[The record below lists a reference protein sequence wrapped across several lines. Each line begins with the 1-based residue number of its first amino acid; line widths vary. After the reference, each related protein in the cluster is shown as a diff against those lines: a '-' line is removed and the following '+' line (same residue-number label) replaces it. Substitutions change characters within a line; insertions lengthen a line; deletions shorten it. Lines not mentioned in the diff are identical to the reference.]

1 MKSAARIFVIFL
13 LQSIFGVVIAQPNL
27 PTVTLAPVYSVELP
41 SELLETSSITHFQQG
56 LLTQNDNSDEYLYVI
71 DTLNG
76 AILQTYALLGTSN
89 LDWEEITQDSL
100 FLYVGDFGNNAGNR
114 IDLHILRI
122 EKSSLL
128 GGAPAID
135 TIAFAYEDQTDF
147 TPSNQNTAFDCEAFI
162 AGADSLFLFTKNWDN
177 QTTVC
182 YSLPKIPGNYLA
194 HRKDSSDV
202 NGLITG
208 ATFLPSKKLVILS
221 GYSSLLQPF
230 MYLLFDFEGTD
241 FFSSFQ
247 QKINPSLNFHQV
259 EGVSTTNGIDVYL
272 TNEYFSQS
280 FITNQQKLHKF
291 DLTPVLG
298 EYLSGNNID
307 SESSEI
313 RIYPN
318 PAKDTVHIQSPNN
331 SLWLEMRNSEGKLVL
346 KTRIRSNSDLDI
358 SALPNGRYFI
368 SIKDYPRVFS
378 LIISK

>member
-1 MKSAARIFVIFL
+1 MLRSALIFSLVIL
-13 LQSIFGVVIAQPNL
+13 ANSIFAQPNL
-27 PTVTLAPVYSVELP
+27 PTVTLAPVYSVQLP
-41 SELLETSSITHFQQG
+41 AELLETSGITRFQQG
-56 LLTQNDNSDEYLYVI
+56 LVTHNDNSDENLYVI
-71 DTLNG
+71 DTLSG
-76 AILQTYALLGTSN
+76 AILQTFSLNGTSN
-89 LDWEEITQDSL
+89 FDWEEITQDSL
-100 FLYVGDFGNNAGNR
+100 YLYVGDFGNNAGNR
-114 IDLHILRI
+114 TDLHILRI

-128 GGAPAID
+128 EGTPAID

-147 TPSNQNTAFDCEAFI
+147 TPSNQSTAFDCEAFI
-162 AGADSLFLFTKNWDN
+162 AGTDSLFLFTKNWNDLS
-177 QTTVC
+177 TVC
-182 YSLPKIPGNYLA
+182 YSVPKVPGNYLA
-194 HRKDSSDV
+194 QRKDSSGV

-208 ATFLPSKKLVILS
+208 ATYLPNKRLIILS

-291 DLTPVLG
+291 DLTSVLG

-318 PAKDTVHIQSPNN
+318 PAKDTVHIQSPNK
-331 SLWLEMRNSEGKLVL
+331 SLCLEMRNSEGKMVL
-346 KTRIRSNSDLDI
+346 KTRIRSHSDLDI
-358 SALPNGRYFI
+358 SDLPNGRYFI

-378 LIISK
+378 LIISR

>member
-1 MKSAARIFVIFL
+1 MKALARIFLIFL
-13 LQSIFGVVIAQPNL
+13 LQSICEGVFAQPNL
-27 PTVTLAPVYSVELP
+27 PTVTLAPVYSVQLP
-41 SELLETSSITHFQQG
+41 AELLETSGITRFQQG
-56 LLTQNDNSDEYLYVI
+56 LVTHNDNSDENLYVI

-76 AILQTYALLGTSN
+76 AILQTFSLNGTTN
-89 LDWEEITQDSL
+89 FDWEEITQDSL
-100 FLYVGDFGNNAGNR
+100 YLYVGDFGNNAGNR
-114 IDLHILRI
+114 TDLHILRI
-122 EKSSLL
+122 EKSYLL
-128 GGAPAID
+128 EGTPAID
-135 TIAFAYEDQTDF
+135 TIAFAYEDQIDF
-147 TPSNQNTAFDCEAFI
+147 TPSNQSTAFDCEAFI
-162 AGADSLFLFTKNWDN
+162 AGTDSLFLFTKNWNDLS
-177 QTTVC
+177 TVC
-182 YSLPKIPGNYLA
+182 YSVPKVPGNYIA
-194 HRKDSSDV
+194 QPKDSSAV

-208 ATFLPSKKLVILS
+208 ATYLPNKRLIILS

-247 QKINPSLNFHQV
+247 QKVNPSLNFHQV

-307 SESSEI
+307 SETQEI

-318 PAKDTVHIQSPNN
+318 PAKDTVHIQSPNK
-331 SLWLEMRNSEGKLVL
+331 SLCLEMRNSEGKLVL
-346 KTRIRSNSDLDI
+346 KTRIRSHSDLDV
-358 SALPNGRYFI
+358 SDLPNGRYFI

>member
-27 PTVTLAPVYSVELP
+27 PTVTLAPVYSVQLP
-41 SELLETSSITHFQQG
+41 AELLETSGITHFQQG
-56 LLTQNDNSDEYLYVI
+56 LVTHNDNSDENLYVI

-76 AILQTYALLGTSN
+76 AILQTFALLGTSN
-89 LDWEEITQDSL
+89 LDWEEITQDSVY
-100 FLYVGDFGNNAGNR
+100 LYVGDFGNNAGNR
-114 IDLHILRI
+114 TDLHILRI

-128 GGAPAID
+128 EGTPAID

-162 AGADSLFLFTKNWDN
+162 AGVDSLFLFTKNWDN

-194 HRKDSSDV
+194 HRKDSSDL

-208 ATFLPSKKLVILS
+208 ATFVPSKKLVILS

-247 QKINPSLNFHQV
+247 QKINLSLNFHQV
-259 EGVSTTNGIDVYL
+259 EGISTTNGIDVYL

-298 EYLSGNNID
+298 E
-307 SESSEI
+307 
-313 RIYPN
+313 
-318 PAKDTVHIQSPNN
+318 
-331 SLWLEMRNSEGKLVL
+331 
-346 KTRIRSNSDLDI
+346 
-358 SALPNGRYFI
+358 
-368 SIKDYPRVFS
+368 
-378 LIISK
+378 

>member
-1 MKSAARIFVIFL
+1 MKSAARIFLIFL
-13 LQSIFGVVIAQPNL
+13 LQSIFGVVVAQPNL
-27 PTVTLAPVYSVELP
+27 PTVTLAPVYSVQLP
-41 SELLETSSITHFQQG
+41 SELLETSGITHFQQG

-76 AILQTYALLGTSN
+76 AILQTYALTGTSN

-100 FLYVGDFGNNAGNR
+100 YLYVGDFGNNAGNR
-114 IDLHILRI
+114 TDLHILRI

-128 GGAPAID
+128 EGTPAID

-162 AGADSLFLFTKNWDN
+162 AGSDSLFLFTKNWDN

-202 NGLITG
+202 DGLITG
-208 ATFLPSKKLVILS
+208 ATYLPNKRLIILS

-259 EGVSTTNGIDVYL
+259 EGISTTNGIDVYL

-307 SESSEI
+307 SEYSEI

-331 SLWLEMRNSEGKLVL
+331 SLWLEMRNSEGKVVL
-346 KTRIRSNSDLDI
+346 KSRIRSNSDFDV
-358 SALPNGRYFI
+358 SDLPNGRYFI

-378 LIISK
+378 LIISR

>member
-41 SELLETSSITHFQQG
+41 SELLETSGITQFQQG

-358 SALPNGRYFI
+358 SSLPNGRYFI

>member
-1 MKSAARIFVIFL
+1 MNALARIFLIFL
-13 LQSIFGVVIAQPNL
+13 LQSICEGVFAQPNL
-27 PTVTLAPVYSVELP
+27 PTVTLTPVYSVQLP
-41 SELLETSSITHFQQG
+41 AELLETSGITRFQQG
-56 LLTQNDNSDEYLYVI
+56 LVTHNDNSDENLYVI

-76 AILQTYALLGTSN
+76 AILQTFSLNGTSN
-89 LDWEEITQDSL
+89 FDWEEITQDSL
-100 FLYVGDFGNNAGNR
+100 YLYVGDFGNNAGSR
-114 IDLHILRI
+114 TDLHILRI

-128 GGAPAID
+128 ESTPAID
-135 TIAFAYEDQTDF
+135 TIAFAYEDQIDF
-147 TPSNQNTAFDCEAFI
+147 TPSNQNTPFDCEAFI
-162 AGADSLFLFTKNWDN
+162 AGTDSLFLFTKNWNDLS
-177 QTTVC
+177 TVC
-182 YSLPKIPGNYLA
+182 YSVPKVPGNYLA
-194 HRKDSSDV
+194 QRKDSSAV

-208 ATFLPSKKLVILS
+208 ATYLPNKRLIILS

-259 EGVSTTNGIDVYL
+259 EGVYTSNGIDVYL

-298 EYLSGNNID
+298 EYLSGNNIN

-313 RIYPN
+313 RIFPN
-318 PAKDTVHIQSPNN
+318 PAKDLVHIESPNKT
-331 SLWLEMRNSEGKLVL
+331 LCLEMRNSEGKMVL
-346 KTRIRSNSDLDI
+346 KTRIRSNSDLDV
-358 SALPNGRYFI
+358 SDLPNGRYFI

-378 LIISK
+378 LIISR

>member
-280 FITNQQKLHKF
+280 FITTQQKLHKY
-291 DLTPVLG
+291 DLSSVLG
-298 EYLSGNNID
+298 DYLTGNQVD
-307 SESSEI
+307 SESSQI
-313 RIYPN
+313 RIFPN
-318 PAKDTVHIQSPNN
+318 PAKDLVHIESPNK
-331 SLWLEMRNSEGKLVL
+331 SMCLEMRNSEGKVVL

>member
-1 MKSAARIFVIFL
+1 MNALARIFLIFL
-13 LQSIFGVVIAQPNL
+13 LQSICEGVFAQPNL
-27 PTVTLAPVYSVELP
+27 PTVTLTPVYSVQLP
-41 SELLETSSITHFQQG
+41 AELLETSGITRFQQG
-56 LLTQNDNSDEYLYVI
+56 LVTHNDNSDENLYVI

-76 AILQTYALLGTSN
+76 AILQTFSLNGTSN
-89 LDWEEITQDSL
+89 FDWEEITQDSL
-100 FLYVGDFGNNAGNR
+100 YLYVGDFGNNAGSR
-114 IDLHILRI
+114 TDLHILRI

-128 GGAPAID
+128 ESTPAID
-135 TIAFAYEDQTDF
+135 TIAFAYEDQIDF
-147 TPSNQNTAFDCEAFI
+147 TPSNQNTPFDCEAFI
-162 AGADSLFLFTKNWDN
+162 AGTDSLFLFTKNWDN

-194 HRKDSSDV
+194 HRKNSSDV

-208 ATFLPSKKLVILS
+208 ATYLPNKRLVILS

-280 FITNQQKLHKF
+280 FITTQQKLHKY
-291 DLTPVLG
+291 DLNSVLG
-298 EYLSGNNID
+298 DYLTGNQVD
-307 SESSEI
+307 SESSQI
-313 RIYPN
+313 RIFPN
-318 PAKDTVHIQSPNN
+318 PAKDLVHIESPNKTMC
-331 SLWLEMRNSEGKLVL
+331 LEMRNSEGKVVL
-346 KTRIRSNSDLDI
+346 KSRIRSNSDLDI

>member
-331 SLWLEMRNSEGKLVL
+331 SLWLEMRNSEGKVVL
-346 KTRIRSNSDLDI
+346 KSRIRSNSDLDI

-378 LIISK
+378 LIISR

>member
-1 MKSAARIFVIFL
+1 MKALARIFLIFL
-13 LQSIFGVVIAQPNL
+13 LQSICGGICAQPNL

-41 SELLETSSITHFQQG
+41 AELLETSGITRFQQG
-56 LLTQNDNSDEYLYVI
+56 LVTHNDNSDEQLYVI

-76 AILQTYALLGTSN
+76 AILQTFTLDGTSN
-89 LDWEEITQDSL
+89 FDWEEITQDSL
-100 FLYVGDFGNNAGNR
+100 YLYVGDFGNNAGNR
-114 IDLHILRI
+114 TDLHILRI

-128 GGAPAID
+128 EGTPAID
-135 TIAFAYEDQTDF
+135 TIAFAYEDQIDF
-147 TPSNQNTAFDCEAFI
+147 TPTNQNTPFDCEAFI
-162 AGADSLFLFTKNWDN
+162 AGTDSLFLFTKNWNDGS
-177 QTTVC
+177 TVC
-182 YSLPKIPGNYLA
+182 YSVPKVPGNYIA
-194 HRKDSSDV
+194 QRKDSSAV

-208 ATFLPSKKLVILS
+208 ATYLPTKRLVILS

-259 EGVSTTNGIDVYL
+259 EGVYTSNGIDVYL

-280 FITNQQKLHKF
+280 FITTQQKLHKF
-291 DLTPVLG
+291 DLTPLLG
-298 EYLSGNNID
+298 DYLSGNNID

-318 PAKDTVHIQSPNN
+318 PAKDTVHIQSPNK
-331 SLWLEMRNSEGKLVL
+331 SLCLEMRNSEGKLVL
-346 KTRIRSNSDLDI
+346 KSRIRSNSDLDV
-358 SALPNGRYFI
+358 SDLPNGRYFI

-378 LIISK
+378 LIISR

>member
-1 MKSAARIFVIFL
+1 MKSLARIFLIFL
-13 LQSIFGVVIAQPNL
+13 LQSICEAIVAQPNL
-27 PTVTLAPVYSVELP
+27 PTVTLAPVYSVQLP
-41 SELLETSSITHFQQG
+41 VELLETSGITRFQQG
-56 LLTQNDNSDEYLYVI
+56 LVTHNDNSDEQLYVI

-76 AILQTYALLGTSN
+76 AILQTYSLNGTSN
-89 LDWEEITQDSL
+89 FDWEEITQDSL
-100 FLYVGDFGNNAGNR
+100 YLYVGDFGNNAGNR
-114 IDLHILRI
+114 TDLHILRI

-128 GGAPAID
+128 EGTPAID
-135 TIAFAYEDQTDF
+135 TIAFVYEDQIDF
-147 TPSNQNTAFDCEAFI
+147 TPSSQNTPFDCEAFI
-162 AGADSLFLFTKNWDN
+162 AGTDSLFLFTKNWNDLS
-177 QTTVC
+177 TVC
-182 YSLPKIPGNYLA
+182 YSVPKIPGNYFA
-194 HRKDSSDV
+194 QRKDSSAV

-208 ATFLPSKKLVILS
+208 ATYLPNKRLIILS

-259 EGVSTTNGIDVYL
+259 EGVSTSNGIDVYL

-298 EYLSGNNID
+298 AYLSGNNID
-307 SESSEI
+307 SETQEI

-318 PAKDTVHIQSPNN
+318 PAKDTVHIQSPNK
-331 SLWLEMRNSEGKLVL
+331 SLCLEMRNSEGKMVL
-346 KTRIRSNSDLDI
+346 KSRIRSHSDLDV
-358 SALPNGRYFI
+358 SDLPNGRYFI

>member
-1 MKSAARIFVIFL
+1 MKALARIFLIFL
-13 LQSIFGVVIAQPNL
+13 LQSICVGVFAQPNL
-27 PTVTLAPVYSVELP
+27 PTVTLAPVYSVQLP
-41 SELLETSSITHFQQG
+41 AELLETSSITRFQQG
-56 LLTQNDNSDEYLYVI
+56 LVTHNDNSDENLYVI

-76 AILQTYALLGTSN
+76 AILQTFALLGTSN
-89 LDWEEITQDSL
+89 LDWEEITQDSVY
-100 FLYVGDFGNNAGNR
+100 LYVGDFGNNAGNR
-114 IDLHILRI
+114 TYLHILLI

-128 GGAPAID
+128 VGTPAID
-135 TIAFAYEDQTDF
+135 TIAFAYEDQIDF
-147 TPSNQNTAFDCEAFI
+147 TPSNQSTPFDCEAFI
-162 AGADSLFLFTKNWDN
+162 AGNDSLFLFTKNWDN

-194 HRKDSSDV
+194 HRKDV

-208 ATFLPSKKLVILS
+208 ATFVPSKKLVILS

-247 QKINPSLNFHQV
+247 QKINLSLNFHQV
-259 EGVSTTNGIDVYL
+259 EGISTTNGIDVYL

-307 SESSEI
+307 SEYSEI

-318 PAKDTVHIQSPNN
+318 PAKDTVHIQSPNK